1 MKSAFDE
8 IAAAYDARFT
18 SSKIGTLM
26 REAVWRHTDRRFQ
39 PGSRVLELNCGTG
52 EDAIHLAKLGI
63 RVLGTDASAEMLKVA
78 SAKIAREQLS
88 HLVEVRTLAWEQL
101 DSLPESDF
109 DGALSNFGGLN
120 CLQDLPS
127 AAAAL
132 AKRLRPGA
140 PVLLCAMGPWC
151 VWEWAWYLLHG
162 QPSKAFRRLRS
173 AEWRGIEVR
182 YPSIGAVKRAFAPQF
197 QFKRASAIGA
207 LLPPPYAEKMAA
219 RWPAFVES
227 LNRWERRAES
237 LPPLPS
243 LADHYLI
250 ELNHAPALSTR
261 DAEPCAPTNS
271 PSAAPATAP
280 TSVPRPAPRDSHSS
294 ASRTAS

>member
-39 PGSRVLELNCGTG
+39 PGSRILELNCGTG
-52 EDAIHLAKLGI
+52 EDAIHLAQLGI
-63 RVLGTDASAEMLKVA
+63 RVLATDVSAEMLKVA
-78 SAKIAREQLS
+78 SAKIARAQLS
-88 HLVEVRTLAWEQL
+88 HLVEVRPLAWEQL

-127 AAAAL
+127 AATAL

-140 PVLLCAMGPWC
+140 PAFLCAMGPWC
-151 VWEWAWYLLHG
+151 AWEWAWYLLHG
-162 QPSKAFRRLRS
+162 QPSKAFRRLKS

-197 QFKRASAIGA
+197 RFKRAGAIGA
-207 LLPPPYAEKMAA
+207 LLPPPYAGQLAEK
-219 RWPAFVES
+219 WPVLVEI
-227 LNRWERRAES
+227 LARWERRIES
-237 LPPLPS
+237 LPPLPQ
-243 LADHYLI
+243 LADHYII
-250 ELNHAPALSTR
+250 EWDKAPALSGS
-261 DAEPCAPTNS
+261 TNS

-280 TSVPRPAPRDSHSS
+280 TSAPHPTPRDSHNS